1 MMEEELYVIITETT
15 ESGVKRS
22 LKHRGMSS
30 QVYIRTK
37 DNANARLDSLFKAE
51 VNCLTYK
58 LVPVSLAEETVV
70 VIKKAIP

>member
-1 MMEEELYVIITETT
+1 MEEELYIIITETM

-22 LKHRGMSS
+22 LKHRGMTSEIC
-30 QVYIRTK
+30 IRTK
-37 DNANARLDSLFKAE
+37 DNANARLDSLFKTK
-51 VNCLTYK
+51 VNCVAYR